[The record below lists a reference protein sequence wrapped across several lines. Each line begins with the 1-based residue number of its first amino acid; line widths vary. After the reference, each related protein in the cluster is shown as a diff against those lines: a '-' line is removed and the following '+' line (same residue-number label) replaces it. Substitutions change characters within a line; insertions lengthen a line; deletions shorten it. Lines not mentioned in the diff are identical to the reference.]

1 VTKSGLAFS
10 VIVPVHQGAQIL
22 PKSLGALAQ
31 SDLPRDSWELIVVD
45 DASTDGT
52 AQVASRYADT
62 VVTLGRKPQGPSYAR
77 NRGVEAARGDVIVFI
92 DADVCVHR
100 ETLGRFAEIFAENPG
115 FSAVFGSYDTAPPA
129 PGLVSQYRNLLHHW
143 VHQQNGGDAETFWAG
158 CGAIRRE
165 VFLEAGMYD
174 EWHFSRPQ
182 IEDIELGHRLKALG
196 HRISLDPDIQ
206 ATHLKRWTLR
216 NMIATDF
223 RDRGVPWTRLLI
235 QRGIVS
241 RSQSL
246 NLRLIE
252 RVNTVLVWLGAM
264 SPVVALGARD
274 ARWLVLTLILVLPVL
289 WFNRHLYGFFRRHRG
304 FWFALRAVPLHLIY
318 YFLNGIAVGWGWLVH
333 HAVGEPQPA
342 VAVQAFSEVGLE
354 SWPPVP
360 RKTPDH
366 RADSA
371 RRAPTRRPSSDVE

>member
-1 VTKSGLAFS
+1 MTTPGLTLS
-10 VIVPVHQGAQIL
+10 IIVPVHQGAHIL
-22 PKSLGALAQ
+22 PQSLGALAE

-52 AQVASRYADT
+52 AQVAAQYADT
-62 VVTLGRKPQGPSYAR
+62 VMTLGRKPQGPSYAR

-100 ETLGRFAEIFAENPG
+100 ETLGRFVKIFVENPG
-115 FSAVFGSYDTAPPA
+115 FSAVFGSYDAAPPA

-158 CGAIRRE
+158 CGAVRRE

-196 HRISLDPDIQ
+196 HQISLEPNIQ

-241 RSQSL
+241 KSQSL

-252 RVNTVLVWLGAM
+252 RVNTVLVWLSAAFA
-264 SPVVALGARD
+264 VVALGAQD
-274 ARWLVLTLILVLPVL
+274 ARWLVGAAILLLPVL
-289 WFNRHLYGFFRRHRG
+289 WFNRHLYGFFRKHRG
-304 FWFALRAVPLHLIY
+304 FWFALRAVPLHLTY

-360 RKTPDH
+360 RKAPEPPLSTDRQTPTSP
-366 RADSA
+366 A
-371 RRAPTRRPSSDVE
+371 E

>member
-1 VTKSGLAFS
+1 VTTPGLTLS
-10 VIVPVHQGAQIL
+10 IIVPVHQGAHIL
-22 PKSLGALAQ
+22 PKSLGALAD

-52 AQVASRYADT
+52 AQVAAQYADT

-77 NRGVEAARGDVIVFI
+77 NRGVEAARGDIIVFI

-100 ETLGRFAEIFAENPG
+100 ETLGRFAKIFAENPG
-115 FSAVFGSYDTAPPA
+115 FSAVFGSYDAAPPA

-158 CGAIRRE
+158 CGAVRRD
-165 VFLEAGMYD
+165 VFLAAGMYD

-196 HRISLDPDIQ
+196 HQISLEPDIQ
-206 ATHLKRWTLR
+206 ATHLKHWTLR
-216 NMIATDF
+216 NMISTDF

-241 RSQSL
+241 KSQSL

-252 RVNTVLVWLGAM
+252 RVNTVLVWLSAAGA
-264 SPVVALGARD
+264 VVALGAQD
-274 ARWLVLTLILVLPVL
+274 SRWLILTVMLLLPVL
-289 WFNRHLYGFFRRHRG
+289 WFNRHLYGFFRQHRG

-354 SWPPVP
+354 GWPPVP
-360 RKTPDH
+360 RKSPKPH
-366 RADSA
+366 PGGEQH
-371 RRAPTRRPSSDVE
+371 APKRGSE

>member
-1 VTKSGLAFS
+1 MVTTSGPTLS
-10 VIVPVHQGAQIL
+10 VIVPVHQGAHIL
-22 PKSLGALAQ
+22 PQSLGALAQ
-31 SDLPRDSWELIVVD
+31 SDLPRGSWELIVVD

-52 AQVASRYADT
+52 AQLASQYADA

-100 ETLGRFAEIFAENPG
+100 ETLGRFAKIFAENPG
-115 FSAVFGSYDTAPPA
+115 FSAVFGSYDAAPPA

-235 QRGIVS
+235 QRGIIS
-241 RSQSL
+241 KAQSL

-264 SPVVALGARD
+264 SAVVAFGARD
-274 ARWLVLTLILVLPVL
+274 ARWLILAAIIWLPVL
-289 WFNRHLYGFFRRHRG
+289 WFNRHLYGFFRKHRG

-318 YFLNGIAVGWGWLVH
+318 YFLNGMAVGWGWVVH

-360 RKTPDH
+360 RKAPEHPLPGDRQTPKS
-366 RADSA
+366 RA
-371 RRAPTRRPSSDVE
+371 EH

>member
-1 VTKSGLAFS
+1 MTTPLVRLS
-10 VIVPVHQGAQIL
+10 VIVPAHQGASIL
-22 PKSLGALAQ
+22 PKSLGALVQ
-31 SDLPRDSWELIVVD
+31 SDLPRDKWELIVVD

-52 AQVASRYADT
+52 ALVASRYADT

-77 NRGVEAARGDVIVFI
+77 NRGVEVARGEVVVFI

-100 ETLGRFAEIFAENPG
+100 ETLGRFARIFSENPG
-115 FSAVFGSYDTAPPA
+115 FSAVFGSYDATPPA

-165 VFLEAGMYD
+165 VFVEAGMYD

-182 IEDIELGHRLKALG
+182 IEDIELGHRLKSLG
-196 HRISLDPDIQ
+196 HRITLDPSIQ

-235 QRGIVS
+235 QRRIVAQ
-241 RSQSL
+241 SQPL

-252 RVNTVLVWLGAM
+252 RVNTVLVWLGA
-264 SPVVALGARD
+264 VAVIVAAVAGDVRWLGAT
-274 ARWLVLTLILVLPVL
+274 AVLWLLVL
-289 WFNRHLYGFFRRHRG
+289 WFNRHLYAFFRQERG
-304 FWFALRAVPLHLIY
+304 VWFACRAIPLHLIY
-318 YFLNGIAVGWGWLVH
+318 YFLNGMAVGWGWLVH

-342 VAVQAFSEVGLE
+342 VDVQAFSEVGLK

-360 RKTPDH
+360 RKAPEPPLP
-366 RADSA
+366 ADSQP
-371 RRAPTRRPSSDVE
+371 PTPRGDS

>member
-1 VTKSGLAFS
+1 MTTSGLRLS
-10 VIVPVHQGAQIL
+10 IIVPVHQGASVL
-22 PKSLGALAQ
+22 PKSLGALTE
-31 SDLPRDSWELIVVD
+31 SDLPRDFWELIVVD

-52 AQVASRYADT
+52 AQVASRYADA

-77 NRGVEAARGDVIVFI
+77 NRGVEAATGDVIVFI

-100 ETLGRFAEIFAENPG
+100 ETLGRFAKIFAENPG
-115 FSAVFGSYDTAPPA
+115 FSAVFGSYDAAPPA

-158 CGAIRRE
+158 CGAVRRE

-241 RSQSL
+241 KSRSL
-246 NLRLIE
+246 NLRLME
-252 RVNTVLVWLGAM
+252 RVNTVLVWLSAA
-264 SPVVALGARD
+264 SAVVALGARD
-274 ARWLVLTLILVLPVL
+274 ARWLIPAVLLLLPVL
-289 WFNRHLYGFFRRHRG
+289 WFNRHLYGFFRKHRG
-304 FWFALRAVPLHLIY
+304 FWFAFRAIPLHLIY
-318 YFLNGIAVGWGWLVH
+318 YFLNGTAVGWGWLVH

-360 RKTPDH
+360 RKAPEPPLGGDRSTPG
-366 RADSA
+366 SG
-371 RRAPTRRPSSDVE
+371 TES

>member
-1 VTKSGLAFS
+1 LT
-10 VIVPVHQGAQIL
+10 
-22 PKSLGALAQ
+22 Q
-31 SDLPRDSWELIVVD
+31 SDFPRDFWELIVVD

-100 ETLGRFAEIFAENPG
+100 ETLGRFAKIFAENPG
-115 FSAVFGSYDTAPPA
+115 FSAVFGSYDAAPPA

-206 ATHLKRWTLR
+206 ATHLKHWTLS

-235 QRGIVS
+235 QRGIIS
-241 RSQSL
+241 KSQSL

-264 SPVVALGARD
+264 SAVVTLGARD
-274 ARWLVLTLILVLPVL
+274 ARWLILAAVLWLPVL
-289 WFNRHLYGFFRRHRG
+289 WFNRRLYGFFWKHRG
-304 FWFALRAVPLHLIY
+304 FWFALRAVPLHLVY
-318 YFLNGIAVGWGWLVH
+318 YFLNGMAVGWGWLIH

-360 RKTPDH
+360 RKAPEP
-366 RADSA
+366 RADGE
-371 RRAPTRRPSSDVE
+371 RHAPKRRPE